1 MKVQLKPGTR
11 ITIQDGY
18 SDYGALVE
26 VDEDLGLALTTGPN
40 PAGTEVPE
48 ETKKTKRA

>member
-1 MKVQLKPGTR
+1 MKIQLKPGTR
-11 ITIQDGY
+11 IPIQDGL
-18 SDYGALVE
+18 SDYGALVD
-26 VDEDLGLALTTGPN
+26 VDQELGLALTTGPN